1 MTSRSE
7 KSGVSSVLVNLA
19 LLPFALVGLLL
30 LGTCALCV
38 AAPFIG
44 ETTRTEALP

>member
-1 MTSRSE
+1 MSE

-38 AAPFIG
+38 AAPILS
-44 ETTRTEALP
+44 EQSHSVSEP